1 MKKNINITI
10 VLKKIVFG
18 LLTLVLLLVSACT
31 DSTGGIGIPPSNEA
45 LDTDM
50 ETFNVFSRSE
60 KIDSISSRSSASYLG
75 SIYDMETEG
84 RLVASFATQF
94 AILENV
100 KYFPNKS
107 SVLSVDEYGNATCDS
122 VLLQLNFDTYYGD
135 VNTPM
140 KIAIYPLNPK
150 TPLCE
155 DSTYYTTT
163 DLKKYIHPDF
173 KDKPIATKVFT
184 AWDRIHGS
192 DPSNTSSSSYPS
204 IRIPLPV
211 SEGRRIMD
219 KYWEYVKDNEGL
231 SPEAHVNRNFD
242 DSYHFIRNVLPGYYA
257 EIVNGEGV
265 MVRVFVDAL
274 YIIYKTR
281 PENSEGGEPVSSY
294 SIFAG
299 TPEVVQSCQF
309 QRTDVDRL
317 LDDQSCTWLKTPSG
331 ICTEVE
337 LPIDDIFSGTH
348 KNDSISRVMLTL
360 SRYNDDQNVNQFGIP
375 QNLLLLRKDDVK
387 NFFKENR
394 LPDEKTSYI
403 ASYQTGENVY
413 AFQNLSQIVTYIYK
427 DRQNAV
433 NVYIKDVLKKDN
445 PTPEEIEDATYK
457 WTEENP
463 NWNKCYVIPIS
474 ATTNTSSGIVTGV
487 SHDLSMTSAR
497 LVKGTK
503 ENPIRVQ
510 VFYTRVASGP
520 DND

>member
-1 MKKNINITI
+1 LI
-10 VLKKIVFG
+10 
-18 LLTLVLLLVSACT
+18 
-31 DSTGGIGIPPSNEA
+31 
-45 LDTDM
+45 
-50 ETFNVFSRSE
+50 
-60 KIDSISSRSSASYLG
+60 
-75 SIYDMETEG
+75 
-84 RLVASFATQF
+84 
-94 AILENV
+94 
-100 KYFPNKS
+100 
-107 SVLSVDEYGNATCDS
+107 
-122 VLLQLNFDTYYGD
+122 
-135 VNTPM
+135 
-140 KIAIYPLNPK
+140 
-150 TPLCE
+150 
-155 DSTYYTTT
+155 
-163 DLKKYIHPDF
+163 
-173 KDKPIATKVFT
+173 
-184 AWDRIHGS
+184 
-192 DPSNTSSSSYPS
+192 
-204 IRIPLPV
+204 
-211 SEGRRIMD
+211 
-219 KYWEYVKDNEGL
+219 
-231 SPEAHVNRNFD
+231 
-242 DSYHFIRNVLPGYYA
+242 
-257 EIVNGEGV
+257 
-265 MVRVFVDAL
+265 
-274 YIIYKTR
+274 
-281 PENSEGGEPVSSY
+281 
-294 SIFAG
+294 
-299 TPEVVQSCQF
+299 
-309 QRTDVDRL
+309 
-317 LDDQSCTWLKTPSG
+317 DDQSCTWLKTPSG

-337 LPIDDIFSGTH
+337 LPIDDIFSGRH

-413 AFQNLSQIVTYIYK
+413 AFQNLSQIVIYIYK